1 VRVKELRH
9 LAEMN
14 TSKQVRIYNPDVEDF
29 TVNYHGYPVTIR
41 SMEMQTYNMEV
52 ANHIKK
58 HLADH
63 LLHKRGVKV
72 SPQDDIQA
80 IYKEIE
86 VDTITN

>member
-1 VRVKELRH
+1 MRVKELRH
-9 LAEMN
+9 LAEIN
-14 TSKQVRIYNPDVEDF
+14 ASKQVRIYNPDLEDF

-41 SMEMQTYNMEV
+41 SMEMQTYAFEV

-58 HLADH
+58 HLADK
-63 LLHKRGVKV
+63 LLHKRGTKT

-86 VDTITN
+86 VQID